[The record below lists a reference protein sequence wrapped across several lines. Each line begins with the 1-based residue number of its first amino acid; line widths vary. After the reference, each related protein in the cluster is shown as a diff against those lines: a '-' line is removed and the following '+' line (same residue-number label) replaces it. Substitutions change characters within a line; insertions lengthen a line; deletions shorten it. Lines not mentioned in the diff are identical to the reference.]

1 MDIDINVCI
10 YTCIPQL
17 CLMRGP
23 RSNDTFVATI
33 SPSAQ
38 ILFYKYN
45 FPKNRKK
52 PKLLREMADSRAGTG
67 REQEESE
74 HFAMPNDQKM
84 LGACWKNI
92 GTYMKGVQIA
102 KFGTI

>member
-1 MDIDINVCI
+1 
-10 YTCIPQL
+10 
-17 CLMRGP
+17 
-23 RSNDTFVATI
+23 
-33 SPSAQ
+33 
-38 ILFYKYN
+38 
-45 FPKNRKK
+45 
-52 PKLLREMADSRAGTG
+52 MADSRAGTG

-84 LGACWKNI
+84 MGACWKNI